1 MNYSDFTAGDFAKD
15 EFFQAWVFNTRDESA
30 AIFWKSWLLD
40 HPDKRAA
47 VEEARQILQGVRFS
61 NYTLADDDI
70 SQLWNRIHQL
80 EVAPPNDNHGARG
93 VWYKA
98 AAAVALVCLVG
109 LMYLYGLRQ
118 PWKVYHTAFG
128 ETRTF
133 VLPDGSTVVLNANSK
148 LTLQSDWNND
158 RERDI
163 YLDGEAFFSVVH
175 KPNNQLFKVH
185 TKEGVTVE
193 VLGTTFNVY
202 DRTNGTKVVLNSGQI
217 RLNLPTA
224 EAPEMIVMKPG
235 EMVEYKAQHYNK
247 KAVDPQLY
255 SAWTDNRIILNHTS
269 LGEMINMLEDNYGLD
284 VIVENQLLL
293 EQTVSG
299 SMPLSNADI
308 LLQQLGKAFQLKIT
322 RVENNVMIEE
332 E

>member
-1 MNYSDFTAGDFAKD
+1 
-15 EFFQAWVFNTRDESA
+15 
-30 AIFWKSWLLD
+30 
-40 HPDKRAA
+40 
-47 VEEARQILQGVRFS
+47 
-61 NYTLADDDI
+61 
-70 SQLWNRIHQL
+70 
-80 EVAPPNDNHGARG
+80 
-93 VWYKA
+93 
-98 AAAVALVCLVG
+98 
-109 LMYLYGLRQ
+109 
-118 PWKVYHTAFG
+118 
-128 ETRTF
+128 
-133 VLPDGSTVVLNANSK
+133 LPDGSTVVLNANSK
-148 LTLQSDWNND
+148 LTLQSDWKHD
-158 RERDI
+158 PERDI

-224 EAPEMIVMKPG
+224 EAPETIVMMPG

-293 EQTVSG
+293 AQTVSG

-322 RVENNVMIEE
+322 RNDNNVMIEE